1 MQCTL
6 WDFLFTDLA
15 KSILIYSLL
24 KENKIHKKGEWF
36 IPMCWKVKRQ
46 SSCSELMCQCSCIQC
61 SLDVL
66 SNCLCIYY
74 FEFDCLS
81 FPDYRP
87 VNTTLIINTGDRSV
101 ILNQTF
107 TITCDTQANPPAT
120 YEIFRDDGHKVGSN
134 SVVTSSV
141 TEVEGNNSV
150 TFTCKVSNGYG
161 DGPTAKITLEVYCKC
176 NGFESV
182 C

>member
-6 WDFLFTDLA
+6 QVFLFTDLT
-15 KSILIYSLL
+15 KSISIYSLL
-24 KENKIHKKGEWF
+24 KENKICKKGAWF
-36 IPMCWKVKRQ
+36 IPMCF
-46 SSCSELMCQCSCIQC
+46 EPMCQCSCIQC
-61 SLDVL
+61 SLDEI

-81 FPDYRP
+81 FLDYRP
-87 VNTTLIINTGDRSV
+87 VNTTLIINTGDSSV

-107 TITCDTQANPPAT
+107 TITCDAQANPPAT
-120 YEIFRDDGHKVGSN
+120 YEIFRDDGNKVGSS
-134 SVVTSSV
+134 SVVTTSV
-141 TEVEGNNSV
+141 TEVEENNSV
-150 TFTCKVSNGYG
+150 TFTCKASNGYG

>member
-1 MQCTL
+1 MVYTYVL
-6 WDFLFTDLA
+6 
-15 KSILIYSLL
+15 
-24 KENKIHKKGEWF
+24 KGEKTIFMLWAYVSVF
-36 IPMCWKVKRQ
+36 LHSVLFGGTFK
-46 SSCSELMCQCSCIQC
+46 L
-61 SLDVL
+61 SLFD
-66 SNCLCIYY
+66 Y

-120 YEIFRDDGHKVGSN
+120 YEIFRDDGNKVGSN
-134 SVVTSSV
+134 SVVTTSV
-141 TEVEGNNSV
+141 TEVEENNSV
-150 TFTCKVSNGYG
+150 TFTCKASNGYG

>member
-1 MQCTL
+1 MSV
-6 WDFLFTDLA
+6 FLHSGLFGGTFKL
-15 KSILIYSLL
+15 SL
-24 KENKIHKKGEWF
+24 F
-36 IPMCWKVKRQ
+36 
-46 SSCSELMCQCSCIQC
+46 
-61 SLDVL
+61 D
-66 SNCLCIYY
+66 Y

-87 VNTTLIINTGDRSV
+87 VNTTRIINTEDRSV

>member
-1 MQCTL
+1 MSV
-6 WDFLFTDLA
+6 FLHSVLFGGTFKL
-15 KSILIYSLL
+15 SL
-24 KENKIHKKGEWF
+24 F
-36 IPMCWKVKRQ
+36 
-46 SSCSELMCQCSCIQC
+46 
-61 SLDVL
+61 D
-66 SNCLCIYY
+66 Y

-120 YEIFRDDGHKVGSN
+120 YEIFRDDGDKVGSN

-150 TFTCKVSNGYG
+150 TFTCKASNGYG
-161 DGPTAKITLEVYCKC
+161 DGLTAKITLEVYCKC

>member
-1 MQCTL
+1 MSV
-6 WDFLFTDLA
+6 FLHSGLFGGTFKL
-15 KSILIYSLL
+15 SL
-24 KENKIHKKGEWF
+24 F
-36 IPMCWKVKRQ
+36 
-46 SSCSELMCQCSCIQC
+46 
-61 SLDVL
+61 D
-66 SNCLCIYY
+66 Y

-87 VNTTLIINTGDRSV
+87 VNTTLIINTEDRSV

-120 YEIFRDDGHKVGSN
+120 YEIFRDDGNKVGSS
-134 SVVTSSV
+134 SVVTTSV
-141 TEVEGNNSV
+141 TEVEENNSV
-150 TFTCKVSNGYG
+150 TFTCKASNGYG